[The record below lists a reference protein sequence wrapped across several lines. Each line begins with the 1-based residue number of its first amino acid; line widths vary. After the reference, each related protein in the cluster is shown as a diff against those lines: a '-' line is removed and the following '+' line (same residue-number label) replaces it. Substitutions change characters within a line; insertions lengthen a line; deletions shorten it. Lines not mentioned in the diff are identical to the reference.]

1 MTAKFLISAS
11 DKGVSEIRLAARR
24 EIGAAPKVKR
34 DAESERRCLLANR
47 ELRAYFA
54 GRLTAFSSHYDIRHL
69 PRFTRSVL
77 DLTAR
82 IPYGEVRS
90 YEWVARKL
98 RKPKAARAV
107 GNALGRNPVPII
119 IPCHRVVRSDGT
131 IGGFAL
137 GSAWKKKLLALEK
150 SFVKTKDSAR
160 KPDRP
165 GIRKSAGC

>member
-1 MTAKFLISAS
+1 MTAKFFIAAS
-11 DKGVSEIRLAARR
+11 DKGVIEIRLAARR
-24 EIGAAPKVKR
+24 DSRSAPKEKR
-34 DAESERRCLLANR
+34 NAEIDRRCILAER

-54 GRLTAFSSHYDIRHL
+54 GRLTAFTSHYDIRHL
-69 PRFTRSVL
+69 SRFTRSVL
-77 DLTAR
+77 DLTAS

-90 YEWVARKL
+90 YEWMARKL
-98 RKPKAARAV
+98 RNPKAARAV

-137 GSAWKKKLLALEK
+137 GSAWKKKLLSLEK
-150 SFVKTKDSAR
+150 SFIKTKDSAG

-165 GIRKSAGC
+165 